1 MTGRDRLVLITILVV
16 GVLGAGWMLLV
27 SPEREKAGKV
37 QTEVSAARAQLSGAQ
52 QQLSEAQGAQ
62 TQYTAAYTS
71 IVRLGKAVPASQEV
85 PSLVYELDQA
95 SNQKSVEF
103 NAITASNSG
112 ASSSSATPSAAS
124 AASASGAASAG
135 FTQMPFT
142 FVFNGSFANLYH
154 LFSQIQGFTVQG
166 SGGAVQVTGR
176 LLSIQ
181 SIDLEGSSNGTDEEH
196 TKAESVK
203 QAENAELKGTITA
216 TAYVLPAG
224 QGLTGGATAAGPVSG
239 SSSAQTASS
248 TGSSTSGSTS
258 GSSAPATSSSAPPAV
273 LKVTP

>member
-52 QQLSEAQGAQ
+52 QQLSDAQGAQ

-216 TAYVLPAG
+216 TAY
-224 QGLTGGATAAGPVSG
+224 G